1 MYITESVNIP
11 DELERQLKRD
21 RLVLFVG
28 AGVSVPSGL
37 PGFFGLAAELAG
49 QSGHLSPAKK
59 DADRLDYFIGR
70 LSDDHFNTHEITK
83 KIFQEKQPA
92 ANSEHAAVMALATAC
107 KTPRIITTNYDN
119 LLAEAADEQGLD
131 YGEQYFAPALPLGRD
146 FKGLVHLHGS
156 ILRPSKIWC
165 LM

>member
-49 QSGHLSPAKK
+49 RAATCPLPKK
-59 DADRLDYFIGR
+59 ER
-70 LSDDHFNTHEITK
+70 
-83 KIFQEKQPA
+83 
-92 ANSEHAAVMALATAC
+92 
-107 KTPRIITTNYDN
+107 
-119 LLAEAADEQGLD
+119 
-131 YGEQYFAPALPLGRD
+131 
-146 FKGLVHLHGS
+146 
-156 ILRPSKIWC
+156 
-165 LM
+165 

>member
-1 MYITESVNIP
+1 MYVTESVNIP
-11 DELERQLKRD
+11 EELERQLKRD

-70 LSDDHFNTHEITK
+70 LSDDHFNTHE
-83 KIFQEKQPA
+83 
-92 ANSEHAAVMALATAC
+92 NS
-107 KTPRIITTNYDN
+107 
-119 LLAEAADEQGLD
+119 
-131 YGEQYFAPALPLGRD
+131 FSALPHTTTCNRYAFRIHKSPFNRGLPLQKTTASFCKNHCYCSND
-146 FKGLVHLHGS
+146 FH
-156 ILRPSKIWC
+156 
-165 LM
+165 

>member
-1 MYITESVNIP
+1 MYVTESVNIP
-11 DELERQLKRD
+11 EELERQLKRD

-92 ANSEHAAVMALATAC
+92 ANSEHAAVMALLSALHLQ
-107 KTPRIITTNYDN
+107 RG
-119 LLAEAADEQGLD
+119 LL
-131 YGEQYFAPALPLGRD
+131 
-146 FKGLVHLHGS
+146 
-156 ILRPSKIWC
+156 
-165 LM
+165 M

>member
-1 MYITESVNIP
+1 MYVTESVNIP
-11 DELERQLKRD
+11 EELERQLKRD

-107 KTPRIITTNYDN
+107 KTPRIIQLN
-119 LLAEAADEQGLD
+119 
-131 YGEQYFAPALPLGRD
+131 
-146 FKGLVHLHGS
+146 H
-156 ILRPSKIWC
+156 
-165 LM
+165 

>member
-28 AGVSVPSGL
+28 AGVSIPSGL
-37 PGFFGLAAELAG
+37 PSFFGLATELAG
-49 QSGHLSPAKK
+49 QSGHLFPAKK

-70 LSDDHFNTHEITK
+70 LSDDHFNAHEITK

-107 KTPRIITTNYDN
+107 KTPRIMITS
-119 LLAEAADEQGLD
+119 E
-131 YGEQYFAPALPLGRD
+131 F
-146 FKGLVHLHGS
+146 
-156 ILRPSKIWC
+156 LRTFGFV
-165 LM
+165 LR

>member
-1 MYITESVNIP
+1 MYVTESVNIP

-28 AGVSVPSGL
+28 AGVSIPSEL
-37 PGFFGLAAELAG
+37 PSFFGLATELAG
-49 QSGHLSPAKK
+49 QSGHTSPTEK

-70 LSDDHFNTHEITK
+70 LSDDHFNAHEITK
-83 KIFQEKQPA
+83 KIFQEKQPTA
-92 ANSEHAAVMALATAC
+92 SSEHKAVMALAAAC

-119 LLAEAADEQGLD
+119 LLAEASDGQGLD

-156 ILRPSKIWC
+156 QQEHGA
-165 LM
+165 

>member
-49 QSGHLSPAKK
+49 QSGHLSPAKRTLT
-59 DADRLDYFIGR
+59 DWTI
-70 LSDDHFNTHEITK
+70 S
-83 KIFQEKQPA
+83 
-92 ANSEHAAVMALATAC
+92 
-107 KTPRIITTNYDN
+107 
-119 LLAEAADEQGLD
+119 
-131 YGEQYFAPALPLGRD
+131 
-146 FKGLVHLHGS
+146 
-156 ILRPSKIWC
+156 
-165 LM
+165 